1 MCGLIITYRLCDF
14 FSTGLLFCLCI
25 VFTGDAVSV
34 DSLDMS
40 KQPNGE
46 PVYDNVRVKNFPIM
60 VEELREYI
68 EQMSEKEGFK
78 REYNLIPWGL
88 RYSREVAIQ
97 PDNKLKNRYGNII
110 ACKYAKEAVQLTPD
124 GYLLVQSAK
133 WVGCAHLATQT
144 DNFWFLYWYLKVE

>member
-1 MCGLIITYRLCDF
+1 MY
-14 FSTGLLFCLCI
+14 CI
-25 VFTGDAVSV
+25 TGDAVSV

-88 RYSREVAIQ
+88 
-97 PDNKLKNRYGNII
+97 
-110 ACKYAKEAVQLTPD
+110 
-124 GYLLVQSAK
+124 
-133 WVGCAHLATQT
+133 
-144 DNFWFLYWYLKVE
+144 